1 MAKPPASYDSGT
13 LLKPRKDLAVREAPD
28 DDTRPAKALR
38 LPQRSRATTIYL
50 HPKGKQALKIYAAT
64 QGDSTKVHD
73 LLIQALEEWA
83 RARGINEPF
92 RVEPIRR

>member
-13 LLKPRKDLAVREAPD
+13 LLKPRKDLAARDAPAD
-28 DDTRPAKALR
+28 AARPAKPLR

-50 HPKGKQALKIYAAT
+50 HPKGKQALKIYPAT
-64 QGDSTKVHD
+64 QGDNTKVHD

-92 RVEPIRR
+92 RVEPLQR